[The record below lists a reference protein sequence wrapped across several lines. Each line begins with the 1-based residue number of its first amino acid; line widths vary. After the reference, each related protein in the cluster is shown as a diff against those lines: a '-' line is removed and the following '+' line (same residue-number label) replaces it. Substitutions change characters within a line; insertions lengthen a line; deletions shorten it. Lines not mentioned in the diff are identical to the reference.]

1 LVINAR
7 QRTLVLLA
15 VIALA
20 SSAGSF
26 FLSALQANP
35 EAPLVTGMVRETEI
49 LIAPEISGR
58 LATVNVR
65 PGQQV
70 KKGDLLAVLNIPELT
85 ASVLESKAALGK
97 TRADRDN
104 VFVGVRKEVVESSA
118 ESIRIAEAKLVLAKQ
133 EYERSSKLATDAFA
147 SKQLLDERTA
157 NLRAAEANLALQKAG
172 YDQNKVGPTKE
183 EREIAQANVV
193 LAEAA
198 VAHLEAKLA
207 KTKLFAPTDGEIGT
221 LAADP
226 GEVISPGQA
235 VMTLKAARG
244 LWFSFTIRE
253 DFLGGLAIG
262 SPVQL
267 LTARGDA
274 IRARVTELRPLGE
287 FATWRAA
294 RAVGD
299 HDLNSFFLRADPID
313 MKEKLEAG
321 MTVWLIPRE
330 RNDPSGS
337 SLDNKDVH

>member
-1 LVINAR
+1 LITKSRRRAS
-7 QRTLVLLA
+7 LLLA
-15 VIALA
+15 VIAFVGG
-20 SSAGSF
+20 AGF
-26 FLSALQANP
+26 FTLRALPLDP
-35 EAPLVTGMVRETEI
+35 ETPLITGMVRETEI

-58 LATVNVR
+58 LTTVNVR

-70 KKGDLLAVLNIPELT
+70 KKGDLVAVLSTPELT

-104 VFVGVRKEVVESSA
+104 VFAGVRKEIVASSA

-133 EYERSSKLATDAFA
+133 EHERSSTLATQAFA
-147 SKQLLDERTA
+147 SKQTLDERTA
-157 NLRAAEANLALQKAG
+157 SLRAAEANLALQQAA
-172 YDQNKVGPTKE
+172 YDQNKAGPTKE

-198 VAHLEAKLA
+198 VAHLEARLA
-207 KTKLFAPTDGEIGT
+207 KTRLFAPTNGEIGT

-235 VMTLKAARG
+235 VMTLKVERG

-253 DFLGGLAIG
+253 DILGSLAIG
-262 SPVQL
+262 SPVRL
-267 LTARGDA
+267 LTARGDV
-274 IRARVTELRPLGE
+274 IEARVTELRPLGE

-299 HDLNSFFLRADPID
+299 HDLNSFFLRADPLD
-313 MKEKLEAG
+313 TKVKLEPG
-321 MTVWLIPRE
+321 MTVWLVPHGG
-330 RNDPSGS
+330 DS
-337 SLDNKDVH
+337 DVKNKKAR

>member
-1 LVINAR
+1 MVINSRLRA
-7 QRTLVLLA
+7 LLLLA
-15 VIALA
+15 VIAMVGG
-20 SSAGSF
+20 AGGFS
-26 FLSALQANP
+26 LSALQANP
-35 EAPLVTGMVRETEI
+35 DAPLIAGMVRETEI
-49 LIAPEISGR
+49 LIAPEITGR
-58 LATVNVR
+58 LATVFVR

-70 KKGDLLAVLNIPELT
+70 KKGDALALLSNPELT

-104 VFVGVRKEVVESSA
+104 VFAGVRKEIVDISA
-118 ESIRIAEAKLVLAKQ
+118 GNIRIAEANLVLANQ
-133 EYERSSKLATDAFA
+133 QYERSAALAKESFT
-147 SKQLLDERTA
+147 SQQSLDERTA
-157 NLRAAEANLALQKAG
+157 NLRAAEATLALMRAA
-172 YDQNKVGPTKE
+172 YDQNKAGPTKE
-183 EREIAQANVV
+183 ERQIAETKVV

-198 VAHLEAKLA
+198 LADLEAKLA
-207 KTKLFAPTDGEIGT
+207 KLKLFAPTDGEIGV

-235 VMTLKAARG
+235 VMTLKAERK

-267 LTARGDA
+267 LTAKGDA
-274 IRARVTELRPLGE
+274 VKARVTELWPLGE

-313 MKEKLEAG
+313 MKEKLEPG
-321 MTVWLIPRE
+321 MTVWLVPA
-330 RNDPSGS
+330 GS
-337 SLDNKDVH
+337 QSP